1 MESEMQDETQLKQTP
16 GQLLQQARED
26 AGFSVQY
33 VAEQLRLTESYIT
46 WLESD
51 QYENLPAEPF
61 ILGYF
66 RAYARIL
73 SQPADALIES
83 YHAHRQKYP
92 PVIEADAVKPR
103 AYRHTE
109 TSNDI
114 TVPDES
120 NNRFYVIAVAVLV
133 VIWILFS
140 IFTGSDSEVNVSNQS
155 VSAVVSERSNSGI
168 EEKSEAQSADV
179 DTAET
184 SEHAMLEQADAS
196 VEDVTAQVS
205 GSAVIGEG
213 RSAAEVT
220 VNPKSQL
227 DRLSIAFDGECW
239 LEVTDSNDDVV
250 AANLYQKGD
259 TAELLG
265 VAPFSVM
272 FGNIRVARVSMNDVT
287 VETQPRGFR
296 KTLRADIY
304 ADASIKSVE

>member
-1 MESEMQDETQLKQTP
+1 MESERQDETQLEQTP
-16 GQLLQQARED
+16 GQLLQQARAS

-33 VAEQLRLTESYIT
+33 VAEQLRLTESYII

-61 ILGYF
+61 VLGYF

-73 SQPADALIES
+73 SQPAEALIEG
-83 YHAHRQKYP
+83 YHAYRQKFP
-92 PVIEADAVKPR
+92 PVVEVDAVKPR

-109 TSNDI
+109 TTNDI
-114 TVPDES
+114 TEPDES
-120 NNRFYVIAVAVLV
+120 NNRFYIIAVVALV
-133 VIWILFS
+133 VIWVLFS
-140 IFTGSDSEVNVSNQS
+140 VFANNDSEPANES
-155 VSAVVSERSNSGI
+155 VSAVVSESSVTAINT
-168 EEKSEAQSADV
+168 ELEAQSADV
-179 DTAET
+179 DAPQASESTTAE
-184 SEHAMLEQADAS
+184 SVQAS
-196 VEDVTAQVS
+196 VDNVITESPELDVTEESLAS
-205 GSAVIGEG
+205 L
-213 RSAAEVT
+213 AAT
-220 VNPKSQL
+220 VNAKTEL
-227 DRLSIAFDGECW
+227 DRLTIAFDGECW

-296 KTLRADIY
+296 KTLRANIY